1 MLRYT
6 EAQETIC
13 SHAHSFGKE
22 TVSLDDAVGR
32 VLFEKIFADRDYPP
46 FNRSAMDGFALKY
59 ADVEKGIRHFK
70 MIDTIYAGQSNEK
83 QLHSGQC
90 FKIMTGAAV
99 PTEADLVI
107 RKEDAGEMSDLITIE
122 TKPFKLFQHIAK
134 KGEDVS
140 AGKLVIDKPVVIT
153 PSIISLLAAL
163 GKGEL
168 VVERLPRIAIITT
181 GNEVRSIDSNPS
193 SVQIRNSN
201 ASLLKALIKKQ
212 LGLSVNVHHVP
223 DDPNLLEH
231 ALTKVLDADIIIS
244 SGGVSAGEA
253 DYVPHVLNRLG
264 IQKIFHKV
272 AIKPGKPIW
281 CGRTSN
287 NGIVFALPGNPL
299 SCLVTFTIFVLPYL
313 SACFQL
319 PPSLPREYTLAEER
333 IKKSDFDEFF
343 PVKFED
349 NSNQLRSVAFNG
361 SGDIQAALF
370 ADGLALHPYNKR
382 VINHDNVG
390 FFAI

>member
-22 TVSLDDAVGR
+22 TISLDDAVGR

-59 ADVEKGIRHFK
+59 ADVEKGIRHFRL
-70 MIDTIYAGQSNEK
+70 IDTIYAGQSNEK

-107 RKEDAGEMSDLITIE
+107 RKEDAGEMSDLVTIE

-134 KGEDVS
+134 KGEDVY

-193 SVQIRNSN
+193 PVQIRNSN

-253 DYVPHVLNRLG
+253 D
-264 IQKIFHKV
+264 
-272 AIKPGKPIW
+272 
-281 CGRTSN
+281 
-287 NGIVFALPGNPL
+287 
-299 SCLVTFTIFVLPYL
+299 
-313 SACFQL
+313 
-319 PPSLPREYTLAEER
+319 
-333 IKKSDFDEFF
+333 
-343 PVKFED
+343 
-349 NSNQLRSVAFNG
+349 
-361 SGDIQAALF
+361 
-370 ADGLALHPYNKR
+370 
-382 VINHDNVG
+382 
-390 FFAI
+390 